1 MARNQWDL
9 ITKLSKLYRAREGE
23 GGREG
28 GREATYSNMS
38 RLILEQVA
46 SDLARK
52 WHEFPFI
59 TVQC

>member
-9 ITKLSKLYRAREGE
+9 ITKLSKLYRAREG
-23 GGREG
+23 EG